1 MNDIAGLIQK
11 YGDRLSFIGGYD
23 TSGQPGYA
31 DMDPQVYY
39 DEVHRCVDTY
49 GRPFNRAYAFSG
61 YIMKETLDPK
71 EMLQGF
77 MPMIEEMGRI
87 RQADLAALASH

>member
-1 MNDIAGLIQK
+1 
-11 YGDRLSFIGGYD
+11 
-23 TSGQPGYA
+23 
-31 DMDPQVYY
+31 MDPQVYY

-77 MPMIEEMGRI
+77 MPMIEEMTHPAG
-87 RQADLAALASH
+87 

>member
-1 MNDIAGLIQK
+1 
-11 YGDRLSFIGGYD
+11 
-23 TSGQPGYA
+23 
-31 DMDPQVYY
+31 MDPQVYY

-87 RQADLAALASH
+87 RQADMAALASH

>member
-1 MNDIAGLIQK
+1 
-11 YGDRLSFIGGYD
+11 
-23 TSGQPGYA
+23 
-31 DMDPQVYY
+31 
-39 DEVHRCVDTY
+39 
-49 GRPFNRAYAFSG
+49 
-61 YIMKETLDPK
+61 MKETLDPK